1 MDCSPHTSKFCPWK
15 LVTYLAYSSKAKA
28 MAFERYL
35 KTHSG
40 KALANKRLW
49 RNMRGALV
57 CRPLGGCTKLT
68 QTLCRISLL
77 LRF

>member
-1 MDCSPHTSKFCPWK
+1 
-15 LVTYLAYSSKAKA
+15 